1 MSGQYPPGSEGWRDA
16 LDYPPETRA
25 DVSENRRRYLKEA
38 KKFRKESDAWEEGR
52 IVGVFESQLSDGGST
67 SKQSKE
73 PTPEDVRLAKERAE
87 FKEMMQAKREAKQV
101 ARAADEKAE
110 FREFMREWIATK
122 WDGETPDHLKKALR
136 TGDPKD
142 LGMLISEWH
151 SYGGRKNNHA
161 SDATLTRY
169 LDFPPADQ
177 SPVVDTPPAG
187 FVYFV
192 RNEDLFKIGIT
203 ENMLRRLKQL
213 APDELLNVVRCSN
226 FQEVERELHRRFK
239 DVRLPQTE
247 YFRLSDQQVQEVHQL
262 MVKLAEFQS

>member
-1 MSGQYPPGSEGWRDA
+1 M
-16 LDYPPETRA
+16 
-25 DVSENRRRYLKEA
+25 
-38 KKFRKESDAWEEGR
+38 
-52 IVGVFESQLSDGGST
+52 
-67 SKQSKE
+67 
-73 PTPEDVRLAKERAE
+73 AKERAE